1 MKEYYKTELGKLY
14 KGDCLEV
21 MDALIKEGVKE
32 KVKTIE
38 KKSPHE

>member
-1 MKEYYKTELGKLY
+1 MCEILY
-14 KGDCLEV
+14 GDCLEV